1 MKQTI
6 TETKEMAQKLAKDL
20 EYMDEHELYHV
31 WHIRCDVLNIMDDSI
46 FDMDDFNE
54 LMNGHE
60 PIEIANRIAFGDFNP
75 NDNYFQ
81 FDGYGNLV
89 SFNYLSNFLHLTY
102 LADEINDYDEL
113 ADELVN
119 VGLLEEWR
127 DEDE

>member
-20 EYMDEHELYHV
+20 EFMDEHELYDA
-31 WHIRCDVLNIMDDSI
+31 WHIRCEEFNYMDDSI

-54 LMNGHE
+54 LMNGYE
-60 PIEIANRIAFGDFNP
+60 PTYIADRISFGEFSSNHD
-75 NDNYFQ
+75 YFK
-81 FDGYGNLV
+81 FDGYGNLE
-89 SFNYLSNFLHLTY
+89 STNYLSDFIDFEDF
-102 LADEINDYDEL
+102 ADEIMDNDDL

-119 VGLLEEWR
+119 AGLLEEWR